1 MGSELKRR
9 SGALLAREGYVSS
22 RSYVPS
28 GREHV
33 RAFWEGLSLRFSRKK
48 VLIAG
53 PYVGEFGHEI
63 MDFQSYVRW
72 LKPKYETVHVITF
85 PGREPL
91 YRGCVVHAHS
101 YDLTTAGYLYGRI
114 TYREIREHALKFA
127 RQHGIEAYDLLSTA
141 HLATRWH
148 RRLLFRQAH
157 EVFKPLAPVA
167 PGRKILFHF
176 RSIAKLG
183 PDTTRNYRP
192 ELAAE
197 VCQLC
202 QTHGLDIACIGHPK
216 FALCPSGCE
225 DYRTENLEQTIARL
239 AACRFVVGELSGPL
253 HLAAYCAK
261 PIVVWV
267 PEACRLGNAF
277 KRNPFNVPVV
287 VVRDDTTN
295 PSPEEV
301 VAKILLAAQTRD

>member
-1 MGSELKRR
+1 MGKLQ
-9 SGALLAREGYVSS
+9 ALGAREGYVSS
-22 RSYVPS
+22 RCYVPS
-28 GREHV
+28 SREHV

-53 PYVGEFGHEI
+53 PYAGEFGHEI

-72 LKPKYETVHVITF
+72 LKRKYETVHVITF

-91 YRGCVVHAHS
+91 YRGCVVHTHG
-101 YDLTTAGYLYGRI
+101 YDLTAAGYLYGRI
-114 TYREIREHALKFA
+114 TYREIREYALKFA
-127 RQHGIEAYDLLSTA
+127 REQGIEAYDLFSTA

-148 RRLLFRQAH
+148 RRLLFREAH

-167 PGRKILFHF
+167 RGRKILFHF
-176 RSIAKLG
+176 RSIAKVG
-183 PDTTRNYRP
+183 PDTTRNFRP

-216 FALCPSGCE
+216 YSLCPGGCE
-225 DYRTENLEQTIARL
+225 DYRTENLEQTIAHL

-253 HLAAYCAK
+253 HLAAYCAR

-267 PEACRLGNAF
+267 PEACRLTNAF
-277 KRNPFNVPVV
+277 KRNPLNVPVF

-295 PSPEEV
+295 PSSEEV
-301 VAKILLAAQTRD
+301 VAKILLAAQARD